1 MAAHGDIFEFSVA
14 GVKLK
19 VRSANDEQTVQEL
32 MSFVDDKI
40 SEAMQSTKSGSL
52 QNAAIL
58 AALNIAEELHAIK
71 EEAKKELDELERKAA
86 RISSALESSRL
97 SKLGLEIT

>member
-1 MAAHGDIFEFSVA
+1 MATHATTYEFSVA
-14 GVKLK
+14 GVRLK
-19 VRSANDEQTVQEL
+19 VRSANDEKTVQEL
-32 MSFVDDKI
+32 MNFVDDKI

-58 AALNIAEELHAIK
+58 AALNIAEELYAIK
-71 EEAKKELDELERKAA
+71 EEARKELDDLERKAV

-97 SKLGLEIT
+97 SKLGLDT